1 VSGPVTMAGSGG
13 PGGLSVSYL
22 LAAAAGGTG
31 RHVAML
37 AAGCAARGATVHV
50 YGPAATGAWLAR
62 DEGPVPPAGAADPE
76 SPGAGAPGAGP
87 PARPESVRPASPGA
101 GAPATTGSAA
111 ARAGWDF
118 SVVDVAARPRP
129 GRDGAAVLRLRRL
142 LGRDT
147 PAVLHAQGLR
157 AGALA
162 VLALALP
169 GTPHAALVVT
179 VHNAPPAAGPA
190 AAVYAG
196 LELIVARRADAVL
209 TVSADLDDRMR
220 RRGARLAGRAIVPAP
235 AAAEAS
241 PAEVAALRREFLGR
255 EFPGRELA
263 GRELAGG
270 ASADPEIVLG
280 VGRLAAQKDFGTLIR
295 AAARWQRRAEVPL
308 LLIAGEGPLEPELR
322 RQAGTAGVAVRFLG
336 PRGDVP
342 ALLAAADVVVV
353 PSAWEGQPLIV
364 QEAMRA
370 GRPLVAT
377 RVGGIPELTGDDG
390 ARLVPPGDPEA
401 LAVAVTG
408 LLDEPDDRRRLA
420 AAARARAARLP
431 TGAAAVDQVLSL
443 YQRVR

>member
-1 VSGPVTMAGSGG
+1 MSGPVTVPGSGG

-22 LAAAAGGTG
+22 LATAAGGTG

-62 DEGPVPPAGAADPE
+62 DEGPVPPGGAADPA
-76 SPGAGAPGAGP
+76 SPGAAAPGAGP
-87 PARPESVRPASPGA
+87 PARPKALRPASPSA
-101 GAPATTGSAA
+101 GAPATTGSAT

-118 SVVDVAARPRP
+118 SAVDVAARPRP

-142 LGRDT
+142 LARDT
-147 PAVLHAQGLR
+147 PGVLHAHGLR

-162 VLALALP
+162 ALALAMP
-169 GTPHAALVVT
+169 GPPNAALVVT
-179 VHNAPPAAGPA
+179 VHNAPPAGGPA
-190 AAVYAG
+190 AAVYAA
-196 LELIVARRADAVL
+196 LELIVARGADAVL

-220 RRGARLAGRAIVPAP
+220 RRGARLAGRAIVAAP
-235 AAAEAS
+235 AAAQAS
-241 PAEVAALRREFLGR
+241 PAEISALRREFLGR
-255 EFPGRELA
+255 ER
-263 GRELAGG
+263 AGG
-270 ASADPEIVLG
+270 ASRDPEIVLG

-295 AAARWQRRAEVPL
+295 AAARWQRRAEAPL
-308 LLIAGEGPLEPELR
+308 LLIAGEGPLEAELR

-336 PRGDVP
+336 PRRDVP

-364 QEAMRA
+364 QEALRA
-370 GRPLVAT
+370 GLPLVAT

-390 ARLVPPGDPEA
+390 AWLVPPGDPEA
-401 LAVAVTG
+401 LAAAVTR

-420 AAARARAARLP
+420 AAARTRAARLP